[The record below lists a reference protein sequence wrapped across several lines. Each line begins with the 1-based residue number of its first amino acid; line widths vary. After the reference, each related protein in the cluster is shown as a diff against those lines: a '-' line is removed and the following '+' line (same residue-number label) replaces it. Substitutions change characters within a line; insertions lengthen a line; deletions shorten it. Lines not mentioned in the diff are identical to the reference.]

1 MRASSVLEAGD
12 RRGRSA
18 FHSDLHRSRSPPLER
33 VSESPEERSSPPPV
47 VVQPVKSADSA
58 DFADSADDVVAAAVV
73 ESPQKWIGEILWQT
87 RSFSRRVSST
97 N

>member
-1 MRASSVLEAGD
+1 MRASSVREAGD

-58 DFADSADDVVAAAVV
+58 DFADDVVAAAVV
-73 ESPQKWIGEILWQT
+73 ESPRKRIGEILWQT